1 MNTAPK
7 KAAAEPAMFRTANLN
22 LACYLVASN
31 RMTLHH
37 VEARA
42 KFSEFFF
49 LDPENCGSS
58 IATEFVTRDVKV
70 SARLLL
76 ETRAALLNEIR
87 RGVGVSD
94 AAH

>member
-1 MNTAPK
+1 MKAPTQR
-7 KAAAEPAMFRTANLN
+7 AAEQVLFRTSNLN

-37 VEARA
+37 VEGHA

-49 LDPENCGSS
+49 CDPDNCGLA
-58 IATEFVTRDVKV
+58 IATEFAKRDLKV

-87 RGVGVSD
+87 RGAGATD
-94 AAH
+94 AAR